1 MDLFIQIIIAVIT
14 VAFVILMFF
23 LIQTIKALTATLD
36 EVRSTVGEL
45 KNDVSQISGDVKEM
59 IHHTN
64 EMTLDVRTKLRS
76 LDVVFATIH
85 DIGQTL
91 HSFTGVMKETAVGI
105 VHNMKDKAKTKPEV
119 YDEQANQAN
128 RKSSGNVTNALADG
142 ILSSVRI
149 WRKLKQQ

>member
-45 KNDVSQISGDVKEM
+45 RTDVSQISGDVKEM

-76 LDVVFATIH
+76 LDVVFATVH

-91 HSFTGVMKETAVGI
+91 HSFTGAMKETAVSL
-105 VHNMKDKAKTKPEV
+105 VDNMKSKHKEV
-119 YDEQANQAN
+119 QD
-128 RKSSGNVTNALADG
+128 SGTVRPRSGHITSAITDG
-142 ILSSVRI
+142 IISSVRI
-149 WRKLKQQ
+149 WKKLRQQ

>member
-14 VAFVILMFF
+14 VAFVILMYF
-23 LIQTIKALTATLD
+23 LIQTIKALTATLN

-45 KNDVSQISGDVKEM
+45 RDDVSQISGDVKEM

-76 LDVVFATIH
+76 LDVVFATVH

-91 HSFTGVMKETAVGI
+91 HSFTGAMKETAASLVSGLKSKERP
-105 VHNMKDKAKTKPEV
+105 VLPASREERP
-119 YDEQANQAN
+119 
-128 RKSSGNVTNALADG
+128 SSGKIGAIADG
-142 ILSSVRI
+142 IISSVRI

>member
-45 KNDVSQISGDVKEM
+45 RTDVSQISGDVKEM

-76 LDVVFATIH
+76 LDVVFATVH

-91 HSFTGVMKETAVGI
+91 HSFTGVMKETAVSLAASVKSKQQEIHDSRQPRSSKMTSAITDGI
-105 VHNMKDKAKTKPEV
+105 V
-119 YDEQANQAN
+119 
-128 RKSSGNVTNALADG
+128 
-142 ILSSVRI
+142 SSVRI

>member
-23 LIQTIKALTATLD
+23 LIQTIKALTATLE

-45 KNDVSQISGDVKEM
+45 RTDVSQISGDVKEM
-59 IHHTN
+59 IHNTN
-64 EMTLDVRTKLRS
+64 EMTRDVRTKLRS
-76 LDVVFATIH
+76 LDVVFATVH

-91 HSFTGVMKETAVGI
+91 HSFTGVMKETAVSL
-105 VHNMKDKAKTKPEV
+105 VTTMKSKQHREV
-119 YDEQANQAN
+119 YDNEATGH
-128 RKSSGNVTNALADG
+128 RSSKVTSAITDG